1 MPQNRSKIPPH
12 HPTLSTIGS
21 CMDVRNAEQATIQ
34 TVLTTILFTHVARI
48 TAYVI
53 MVLAA
58 IIVCINSKVKI
69 LSSRVQ
75 TIVTR

>member
-1 MPQNRSKIPPH
+1 
-12 HPTLSTIGS
+12 
-21 CMDVRNAEQATIQ
+21 MDVRNAEQATIQ